1 MVNDHEVL
9 NKIPQRCLNWRTAT
23 DHERWS
29 NNSIWLIY
37 SINFSYRICKERRC
51 ASITNHEET
60 VASYNSCCGRWRG
73 RNGGHY
79 LDDNWYIDHKFT
91 LTLTDTYTH
100 IYINNCN
107 NSKQKKAATRIA
119 KENMNSS
126 PLHLHRNGETLRKG
140 NDKSRGFVD
149 LQASEYFEFRLILAD
164 AHPRVGR
171 LRARRGQQLADASP
185 HRQHGSV
192 HRPPSERISALPL
205 SSSPIFA
212 CGARTTVR
220 LWVRVRVL
228 LEIVLLIHHC
238 FCSL

>member
-91 LTLTDTYTH
+91 LTDTYTH
-100 IYINNCN
+100 ICINNCN

-149 LQASEYFEFRLILAD
+149 LQASEYFEFRLILA
-164 AHPRVGR
+164 ARAPRPAARGR
-171 LRARRGQQLADASP
+171 EPASSARERA
-185 HRQHGSV
+185 
-192 HRPPSERISALPL
+192 SA
-205 SSSPIFA
+205 
-212 CGARTTVR
+212 V
-220 LWVRVRVL
+220 
-228 LEIVLLIHHC
+228 
-238 FCSL
+238 